1 MLTQLPYLTG
11 DMELDDRHPSWQ
23 ELAIFPEEMEN
34 NEFCRTANPEGFYYP
49 CCNRQSR
56 GDKVNNGCRIG
67 RHQVADGKRTKF
79 PGKPK
84 MSFDEAE
91 GGWYNTEEREARDQ
105 EAEGTG
111 PR

>member
-1 MLTQLPYLTG
+1 M
-11 DMELDDRHPSWQ
+11 
-23 ELAIFPEEMEN
+23 
-34 NEFCRTANPEGFYYP
+34 
-49 CCNRQSR
+49 
-56 GDKVNNGCRIG
+56 
-67 RHQVADGKRTKF
+67 ADGKRTKF